1 MVRRDGRVI
10 YRVADGGLVSD
21 EAYAAGLRVNQVTAG
36 AAFLALTLAVDR
48 FGDRPLHVQ
57 GTEDFRRQVAQVA
70 GIKGLG
76 VTFADAGLE
85 RQRQAM
91 VLVTRANTVDRGAER
106 RLEEEHW
113 IYIIFLPPGLSP
125 MKDRADPAPGTR
137 KRLLGTAALLAGVVA
152 LSSAATQFV
161 AWRVHY
167 HPALGTPWFH
177 HVYAPWSWITWMRAP
192 WARNAKATFG
202 SVDAGLTGVV
212 SIGLVAGLVGT
223 SNRRRKPVKH
233 EGVHGTA
240 RFMTEQEIRQ
250 SGLLPG
256 PGQQSAGVYVGGW
269 TGAGGNIHYLRH
281 DGPEHCIVIA
291 PTRSGKGVGN
301 ILPTLLSWPAS
312 SLIYDEKGE
321 LWQLTAGWR
330 SQHANNIVIRWEPG
344 AVDGSAGFNFLE
356 EVRLGTLY
364 EVADA
369 QNIAQMI
376 CDPNG
381 DGIEGKDHWGK
392 TSFDLLAAVML
403 HVMYKARKRGETAS
417 LADVAY
423 ALSDPEEKSDALWEE
438 MRTNQHLPTGKHAV
452 VAAAG
457 RDQLDRPEKER
468 GSVLS
473 SAKTYLTLVKDP
485 IIAANTQRSDF
496 HIMELMNHGRPV
508 SLYVVTRGGDKE
520 RLRPLVRLLLT
531 MAMRQLM
538 GVELKYREGQ
548 PLLPHQHRLLM
559 MLDEF
564 PSWEGS
570 TSFRIRSRNVQVTAS
585 RRFLPHRTA
594 SRCSAPMGSTRASR
608 PTATSASSTPRTNGN
623 RPSGSAA
630 WSATPRS

>member
-1 MVRRDGRVI
+1 
-10 YRVADGGLVSD
+10 
-21 EAYAAGLRVNQVTAG
+21 
-36 AAFLALTLAVDR
+36 
-48 FGDRPLHVQ
+48 
-57 GTEDFRRQVAQVA
+57 
-70 GIKGLG
+70 
-76 VTFADAGLE
+76 
-85 RQRQAM
+85 
-91 VLVTRANTVDRGAER
+91 
-106 RLEEEHW
+106 
-113 IYIIFLPPGLSP
+113 
-125 MKDRADPAPGTR
+125 MKDSLDHAPRTR
-137 KRLLGTAALLAGVVA
+137 KRLLGTTALLAGVLG

-167 HPALGTPWFH
+167 HPALGTPWFRH
-177 HVYAPWSWITWMRAP
+177 IYAPWSWVPWMQAP
-192 WARNAKATFG
+192 WAPNAKATFG
-202 SVDAGLTGVV
+202 LVDAGLMGAV
-212 SIGLVAGLVGT
+212 SVAMVAGLMVSSG
-223 SNRRRKPVKH
+223 RRRKPVKH

-240 RFMTEQEIRQ
+240 RFMSELEIRQ
-250 SGLLPG
+250 SGLLSV
-256 PGQQSAGVYVGGW
+256 PGQRSAGVYVGGW
-269 TGAGGNIHYLRH
+269 TDPKGRVHYLRH

-312 SLIYDEKGE
+312 TLIYDEKGE

-330 SQHANNIVIRWEPG
+330 ARHADNVVIRWEPG
-344 AVDGSAGFNFLE
+344 AVEGSAGFNFLE
-356 EVRLGTLY
+356 EVRLGTPY

-392 TSFDLLAAVML
+392 TSFDLLAAVIL
-403 HVMYKARKRGETAS
+403 HVMYKARKKGKVGS

-423 ALSDPEEKSDALWEE
+423 ALSDPEEKSDVLWEE
-438 MRTNQHLPTGKHAV
+438 MRTNRHLPTGTHPV

-485 IIAANTQRSDF
+485 IIAANTKRSDF
-496 HIMELMNHGRPV
+496 RIMDLMNHDRPV

-520 RLRPLVRLLLT
+520 RLRPLIRLLLT

-538 GVELKYREGQ
+538 GVELKYHEGQ
-548 PLLPHQHRLLM
+548 PLQPHKHRLLM

-564 PSWEGS
+564 PSLGKLQIIQDALPKCAGYGIKAFLAAQNREQMFGAYGQHQSITANCHIRIVYAPNEWESAEWISRMVGNTTIVKEDVTESGTRLGS
-570 TSFRIRSRNVQVTAS
+570 LKHVSRTYHEVSRPLLTPDEVMDLKKPRRDEDGRIVESGEMVVFMAGERPIFGTPILYFLDPTFERRARIEPPAS
-585 RRFLPHRTA
+585 GA
-594 SRCSAPMGSTRASR
+594 TRAR
-608 PTATSASSTPRTNGN
+608 PKVFQ
-623 RPSGSAA
+623 AA
-630 WSATPRS
+630 